1 MPTKFPRARFAAA
14 VVVAFVCGLVFA
26 SGFDLTRLGWAA
38 TQNRLASNSTSA
50 ITAPASAAATET
62 AFESIVR
69 ATRPAVVSIT
79 MQRFARV
86 NPNRGRRQQQQQ
98 PDMPPGI
105 GELFRQ
111 FGGGMMPQQQ
121 GPMEGSGSGFIV
133 SPDGYILTNNHVVEG
148 ADKVTVALLDKRTF
162 DAKVVGRDPTTD
174 VALIKIDA
182 TGLPTL
188 KLGDDRTAEIGSW
201 ALAIG
206 NPFDLSFTVTAGI
219 ISAKGR
225 QSAELAQ
232 NNPSAITD
240 YIQTDAAINPGNSG
254 GPLLNIR
261 GEVIGINAAIES
273 GTGSYAGYGFAVPIT
288 LAKQVM
294 DDILKYGKVERA
306 IMGVTIGPVGEGD
319 AEAAGM
325 KEIYGALVQSV
336 TPGGPADKAGLQES
350 DVITQ
355 VAGQRVDDQPTL
367 QRLVRGFHPG
377 DNIEVD
383 AMRHGQA
390 KKFEVKLAAAAESET
405 VASASD
411 NNGAASA
418 PVANDGTR
426 EYGALGITVQPVPAD
441 FASQNNLAPAARHG
455 LLVTDV
461 SMRGPAYRNLFQGT
475 DVIMSESYPVKRSI
489 DSFSALQDAIS
500 SVKPGGVLQLIAWD
514 AQQRTTH
521 VVSLQIPK

>member
-14 VVVAFVCGLVFA
+14 VVVAFICGLVFA

-38 TQNRLASNSTSA
+38 TQNRLASNNTPA
-50 ITAPASAAATET
+50 VTAPASAAATET
-62 AFESIVR
+62 AFESVVR

-79 MQRFARV
+79 MQRFAHTT
-86 NPNRGRRQQQQQ
+86 PNRGRRQQQLP

-105 GELFRQ
+105 GDLFRQ
-111 FGGGMMPQQQ
+111 FGNGTMPQQQ
-121 GPMEGSGSGFIV
+121 GPIEGSGSGFIV

-148 ADKVTVALLDKRTF
+148 ADRVTVALLDKRTF

-182 TGLPTL
+182 NNLPTL

-225 QSAELAQ
+225 QSAELAG

-288 LAKQVM
+288 IAKQVM
-294 DDILKYGKVERA
+294 NDILKYGKVERA
-306 IMGVTIGPVGEGD
+306 IMGVTIGAVDE
-319 AEAAGM
+319 ATAKAAGM
-325 KEIYGALVQSV
+325 NEIYGAVVGSV
-336 TPGGPADKAGLQES
+336 TPGGPAAKAGIQET
-350 DVITQ
+350 DVITDIN
-355 VAGQRVDDQPTL
+355 GQRVDDQPTL
-367 QRLVRGFHPG
+367 QLLVRNYHPG
-377 DNIEVD
+377 DVIEVGV
-383 AMRHGQA
+383 MRHGEA
-390 KKFEVKLAAAAESET
+390 KKFNVKLTSAPADQT
-405 VASASD
+405 VASNDDA
-411 NNGAASA
+411 GAPSS
-418 PVANDGTR
+418 PVENDGTR
-426 EYGALGITVQPVPAD
+426 EFGQLGITVQPVPSD
-441 FASQNNLAPAARHG
+441 FASQNQLSPAARHG

-461 SMRGPAYRNLFQGT
+461 NMRGPAYRNLFQGN
-475 DVIMSESYPVKRSI
+475 DILISESYPAKRAI
-489 DSFSALQDAIS
+489 DSFAALQAALS
-500 SVKPGGVLQLIAWD
+500 SVKPGDVVQFIAWD
-514 AQQRTTH
+514 SQQRTTH
-521 VVSLQIPK
+521 VVSLTIPK